1 MSPASGY
8 EIRTIETP
16 ALGDRSYLAHDGQ
29 VAIVVDPQRDVDR
42 LVELAGS
49 LGVRIAAVAET
60 HIHNDYVSGGL
71 TLARLTGADY
81 LVAAADDVAFE
92 RVAVADGER
101 IPVGRLTLEATA
113 TPGHTPGHLAWV
125 LHEAG
130 SPRAVFT
137 GGSMLYGT
145 VGRTDLVSPEVTE
158 ELTRAQYRSVRRLA
172 AGLPDEVVVLPTHGF
187 GSFCAAAP
195 TTTTEST
202 IGQERQ
208 TNRAL
213 LEADEPR
220 FAREMLAGLTAH
232 PSYYVHMAPL
242 NRRGAGP
249 VDLTLPRPVDAEV
262 LRRRIADG
270 EAVLDLRNRRAFAAG
285 HVHGMLSFELAD
297 PLATYV
303 GWTLWGR
310 PLTIVGEKAE
320 DVVAARLALSR
331 IGIDAVAGHAV
342 GAPTDWTDGPLAS
355 YPVATFADLA
365 EALDEDDTVVV
376 DVRRADEWAAGHVQ
390 GSLNVPLGE
399 LPSRL
404 DDLPDGTLWV
414 HCSAGYRASVAAS
427 FADRHGHRVTVIDDA
442 WANAV
447 ALGLPGL
454 QA

>member
-16 ALGDRSYLAHDGQ
+16 ALGDRSYLAHDGR
-29 VAIVVDPQRDVDR
+29 VAIVVDPQRDIDR
-42 LVELAGS
+42 IVELAGS

-71 TLARLTGADY
+71 TLARLAGADY
-81 LVAAADDVAFE
+81 LVAASDEVSFQ
-92 RVAVADGER
+92 RVAVADGQR
-101 IPVGRLTLEATA
+101 VTAGRLTLEARA
-113 TPGHTPGHLAWV
+113 TPGHTPGHLAWI
-125 LHEAG
+125 LHHGGA
-130 SPRAVFT
+130 PQAVFT
-137 GGSMLYGT
+137 GGSMLFGT
-145 VGRTDLVSPEVTE
+145 VGRTDLTGPEATD
-158 ELTRAQYRSVRRLA
+158 ELTRAQYRSVRQLA
-172 AGLPDEVVVLPTHGF
+172 AGLPDEVMVLPTHGF
-187 GSFCAAAP
+187 GSFCAASP
-195 TTTTEST
+195 STTTEST
-202 IGQERQ
+202 IGRERQ
-208 TNRAL
+208 TNQAL
-213 LEADEPR
+213 LEGDEQR
-220 FAREMLAGLTAH
+220 FVRELLSGLTAH
-232 PSYYVHMAPL
+232 PSYYAHMAPL

-249 VDLTLPRPVDAEV
+249 ADLTLPRPVDPEV

-310 PLTIVGEKAE
+310 PLTIVGEEAE

-331 IGIDAVAGHAV
+331 IGIDDLAGHAV
-342 GAPTDWTDGPLAS
+342 GGPTDWTDEPLAS
-355 YPVATFADLA
+355 YPVATFADLG
-365 EALDEDDTVVV
+365 EALAKDDTVVV
-376 DVRRADEWAAGHVQ
+376 DVRRADEWAAGHIQ

-404 DDLPDGTLWV
+404 ADLPDGTLWV
-414 HCSAGYRASVAAS
+414 HCAAGYRASVAAS
-427 FADRHGHRVTVIDDA
+427 FADREGHRVTLVDDA

-454 QA
+454 